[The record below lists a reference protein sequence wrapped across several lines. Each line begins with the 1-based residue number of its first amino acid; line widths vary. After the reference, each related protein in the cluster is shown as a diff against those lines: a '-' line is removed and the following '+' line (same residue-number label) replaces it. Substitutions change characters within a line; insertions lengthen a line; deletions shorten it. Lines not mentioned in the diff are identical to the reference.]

1 MAQKQQTPTH
11 QDIVALRNRIDQWR
25 QNRTKNSPMP
35 EELWRQAVALARQQG
50 LGPVSRGLRVDYG
63 KLKIRYDQ
71 LADHDSGPIPTFSD
85 GFVEIDRAH
94 LASPNDTTVTLELS
108 APDGAKLVVRLN
120 GREPVDL
127 LGLAQAFWRRE
138 P

>member
-1 MAQKQQTPTH
+1 MAQNQQTPPS
-11 QDIVALRNRIDQWR
+11 QDIAALRIRIDQWR
-25 QNRTKNSPMP
+25 QTRTKTAPMP
-35 EELWRQAVALARQQG
+35 EELWHQAVALARLHG

-63 KLKIRYDQ
+63 KLKARVEQ
-71 LADHDSGPIPTFSD
+71 APEENPSLKST
-85 GFVEIDRAH
+85 GFVELDRAH
-94 LASPNDTTVTLELS
+94 LASPHDTAVTLELS

-120 GREPVDL
+120 GCEPMDL